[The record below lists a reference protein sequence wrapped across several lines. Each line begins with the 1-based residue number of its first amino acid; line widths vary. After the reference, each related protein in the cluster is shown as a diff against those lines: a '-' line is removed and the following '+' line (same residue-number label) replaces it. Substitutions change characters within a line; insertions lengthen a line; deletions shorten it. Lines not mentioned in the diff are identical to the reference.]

1 MYEIE
6 LKARVDDRDSVTD
19 ALNGFAAF
27 CGTAEK
33 HDTYYLLRR
42 GEQAVTAR
50 IRAESSAGG
59 SRILLTYKR
68 SERRTTADGTATEV
82 NDEQECELSAR
93 EAVEALLADSGFSVA
108 LTKTKRAM
116 QWRYDGALFELCAV
130 PPLGDFLEIEML
142 SPTDDAETVARIQ
155 EQLKT
160 LLAKA
165 GIPAEKIESRYYRDM
180 LREAAGSN
188 HV

>member
-6 LKARVDDRDSVTD
+6 LKARVDEREAVIA
-19 ALNGFAAF
+19 ALNDFAAF
-27 CGTAEK
+27 GGTAEK
-33 HDTYYLLRR
+33 HDTYYALRR
-42 GEQAVTAR
+42 GTETVTAR
-50 IRAESSAGG
+50 IRTESSADGEH
-59 SRILLTYKR
+59 ILLTYKR

-93 EAVEALLADSGFSVA
+93 EAVESLLADSGFSVA

-116 QWRYDGALFELCAV
+116 QWRHDDALFELCAV
-130 PPLGDFLEIEML
+130 PPLGDFLEIEIL
-142 SPTDDAETVARIQ
+142 SQTDDAETVGRIQ
-155 EQLKT
+155 ERLRT
-160 LLAKA
+160 LLARA
-165 GIPAEKIESRYYRDM
+165 GVPAEKIESRYYRDL

>member
-6 LKARVDDRDSVTD
+6 LKARVDEREAVIA
-19 ALNGFAAF
+19 ALNDFAAF

-33 HDTYYLLRR
+33 HDTYYALRR
-42 GEQAVTAR
+42 GTETVTAR
-50 IRAESSAGG
+50 IRTESSADGEH
-59 SRILLTYKR
+59 ILLTYKR

-93 EAVEALLADSGFSVA
+93 EAVESLLADSGFSVA

-116 QWRYDGALFELCAV
+116 QWRHDDALFELCAV
-130 PPLGDFLEIEML
+130 PPLGDFLEIEIL
-142 SPTDDAETVARIQ
+142 SQTDDAETVGRIQ
-155 EQLKT
+155 ERLRT
-160 LLAKA
+160 LLARA
-165 GIPAEKIESRYYRDM
+165 GVPAEKIESRYYRDL